1 MEIPEHILTSIVLK
15 LEKIKKDIADDEK
28 QKAILNIDILLE
40 NIETIEI
47 LKTNGP
53 KIKKTSK

>member
-1 MEIPEHILTSIVLK
+1 MEITEHILTSIVLK
-15 LEKIKKDIADDEK
+15 LEKIKKDIADGEK

-47 LKTNGP
+47 VKTNGP